1 MKKKLL
7 LTILFI
13 GAVLLTGCSKN
24 KSKVSIDEFY
34 KKASSEEIQLHDY
47 TSSYGYAKKAYETE
61 SKEYDVLFAEGNNKT
76 DIHGIFF
83 DEARNIYRKLGI
95 DSNTTTEEPIA
106 GELTTT
112 AAYKKNIN
120 GGSGWETLEI
130 ITQDKYYYLA
140 YVDDTYLYMEGNID
154 QKDKLIKLKDS
165 INY

>member
-1 MKKKLL
+1 MQ
-7 LTILFI
+7 IL
-13 GAVLLTGCSKN
+13 
-24 KSKVSIDEFY
+24 
-34 KKASSEEIQLHDY
+34 
-47 TSSYGYAKKAYETE
+47 
-61 SKEYDVLFAEGNNKT
+61 
-76 DIHGIFF
+76 GIFF

-95 DSNTTTEEPIA
+95 DSNTTTEEVIA